1 MIHAFLRTSCFFT
14 AMLSFIT
21 LLLLAVDVPAVE
33 ANVSKR
39 IVFIG
44 DSITAGYGLKKEQAY
59 PKLIENLAMAK
70 KIQVTIVNAGL
81 SGDTTSG
88 GLRRLRILIKKPADV
103 FVIALGGN
111 DGLRGLPPKVSGAN
125 LSAMVDL
132 IQKQQPSAKILLIGM
147 QMPQNMG
154 KEYTEQFR
162 KTFAKVAKSKNVVHL
177 PFLLKGVAGKAE
189 LNLPD
194 RIHPNAEGQK
204 VVAQHV
210 FTTLL
215 AMLTNQTP

>member
-1 MIHAFLRTSCFFT
+1 
-14 AMLSFIT
+14 MLSFST
-21 LLLLAVDVPAVE
+21 PLVLAVDGQTDE
-33 ANVSKR
+33 SKR

-59 PKLIENLAMAK
+59 PKLIEDLALAK
-70 KIQVTIVNAGL
+70 KIPLTSVNAGL

-88 GLRRLRILIKKPADV
+88 GLRRLAILLNKPADV

-125 LSAMVDL
+125 LSAMIDL
-132 IQKQQPSAKILLIGM
+132 IQKQQPSAQILLIGM

-162 KTFAKVAKSKNVVHL
+162 KTFAKVAKSKNVAHL
-177 PFLLKGVAGKAE
+177 PFLLEGVAGKVE
-189 LNLPD
+189 FNLPD

-204 VVAQHV
+204 AVAQHV
-210 FTTLL
+210 FTALQ
-215 AMLTNQTP
+215 AMLISQVP

>member
-1 MIHAFLRTSCFFT
+1 
-14 AMLSFIT
+14 MLSFSLS
-21 LLLLAVDVPAVE
+21 LLLVVGSRAEDADV
-33 ANVSKR
+33 NKR

-59 PKLIENLAMAK
+59 PKLIEGLAMEK
-70 KIQVTIVNAGL
+70 KMTLTSVNAGL

-88 GLRRLRILIKKPADV
+88 GLRRLRILIKKPAEV

-162 KTFAKVAKSKNVVHL
+162 KTFAEVAKSKNVVHL

-210 FTTLL
+210 FTTLQ
-215 AMLTNQTP
+215 AILTN